1 MPTVYRDFDQAELD
15 REYSPSSCVDDI
27 NLYLEQYAQFSAE
40 AKRQALKKFRCEFDL
55 KYGSGKEETLD
66 LFLPNNAVGRPLH
79 VFVHGGYW
87 QALSKNES
95 CFSANNFLQ
104 NDTAFA
110 AINYTLAP
118 QQSLSGIV
126 DEVRRAIAWLY
137 RHSERLGFDKERIY
151 LSGSSAGAHLAMM
164 TLFANWN
171 DFDVPDN
178 IVKGVCAI
186 SGVYDLRPIQLSYVN
201 DVIGM
206 DQAETMQNSPA
217 LHTIQNPCSVI
228 LCYGDNETNEFK
240 RQTDEVYE
248 LLKKQNIETICREIE
263 GTNHFDI
270 VFELMN
276 ETSWLF
282 KQVQK
287 QMASP

>member
-1 MPTVYRDFDQAELD
+1 MTNVYRDFDQADLD

-27 NLYLEQYAQFSAE
+27 NLYLEQYSHFSE
-40 AKRQALKKFRCEFDL
+40 EVKQHALTNFRCEFDIQ
-55 KYGSGKEETLD
+55 YSSGKDETLD
-66 LFLPNNAVGRPLH
+66 LFLPNNAIARPLH
-79 VFVHGGYW
+79 VFIHGGYW

-95 CFSANNFLQ
+95 CFAARTFVQ
-104 NDTAFA
+104 NDIAFA

-118 QQSLSGIV
+118 HKSLNGIV

-137 RHSERLGFDKERIY
+137 SHSRRLGFDGERIY

-164 TLFANWN
+164 ALLTNWS
-171 DFDVPDN
+171 DFNVPDN
-178 IVKGVCAI
+178 VVKGVCAI

-201 DVIGM
+201 EVVGM
-206 DQAETMQNSPA
+206 DQAETLQNSPA
-217 LHTIQNPCSVI
+217 LHTIQNPCPVI

-248 LLKKQNIETICREIE
+248 LLKKQNIETVCREIE

-276 ETSWLF
+276 ENSWLF
-282 KQVQK
+282 RRVRR
-287 QMASP
+287 QMSSP

>member
-27 NLYLEQYAQFSAE
+27 DFYLEQYAQFSAE
-40 AKRQALKKFRCEFDL
+40 AKRQALKNSRCELDL
-55 KYGSGKEETLD
+55 KYGPGKEETLD
-66 LFLPNNAVGRPLH
+66 LFLPNNATGRPLH
-79 VFVHGGYW
+79 VFIHGGYW

-95 CFSANNFLQ
+95 CFSATNFLQ

-201 DVIGM
+201 DVVGM
-206 DQAETMQNSPA
+206 DHAETMQNSPA